1 MLLSA
6 LREFAFRNRDAESR
20 PDFYSMQEVRYR
32 IDLDGEGRLLSF
44 DACAD
49 PDRPKHGVKLAI
61 PYLKRTRAVIPL
73 PLDRGDYVLGVPAT
87 KKDPRDQAKA
97 DARAPELHQ
106 AWLDLIGRAASE
118 TGLPTLAAMHRFG
131 ADYDRDDAT
140 VRPQNYDASAFV
152 AVYVEGVLVTREPVF
167 QRWWAESQRA
177 GEGVIGDVEDSSRVC
192 SVCGARAQPL
202 KNVTTAIRGMGG
214 IGGQAIMALV
224 SGNEDV
230 FERHGMPRAAGASL
244 CIDCG
249 EASHQALN
257 QLLADPTHA
266 KRFGQAIFVW
276 WATVDA
282 DDWMDALFNGH
293 TEESVRAL
301 LGSIATSRKSV
312 AVDPDRFY
320 AVTLGANASRVVVR
334 SWVDTTLRDAQ
345 QHILRWSG
353 RIAVVGWDGR
363 AADRPG
369 IFRMLASI
377 APPGQGDPLS
387 RLEPGLPDAVLQA
400 ALAGRALPPAVL
412 AQVVGRLRADQGKV
426 TALRAALLKACLTPP
441 DHPTPEDHMTGLDT
455 DSTDPAYLC
464 GRLLALLDDAARLAT
479 TARNSLVSR
488 SYASASTMPGI
499 TLTRLLRLHQAH
511 LEKLVRDKP
520 GAAWRIQSAVTEI
533 LDHFPAADLPRTL
546 SVTQQGRFALGLYHQ
561 QAAGHRAASEAKA
574 SRVLEAAAS
583 SDPNAPDTSE
593 NEEQNR

>member
-6 LREFAFRNRDAESR
+6 LRDFAIRNAEL
-20 PDFYSMQEVRYR
+20 PNFYSLQEVRYR
-32 IDLDGEGRLLSF
+32 IDLDSAGRLLSF
-44 DACAD
+44 DTVAD
-49 PDRPKHGVKLAI
+49 PDRPRRGVKLAI
-61 PYLKRTRAVIPL
+61 PYLKRTVAVIPL

-87 KKDPRDQAKA
+87 KKTAPDQAKA
-97 DARAPELHQ
+97 DARAPIVHQ
-106 AWLDLIGRAASE
+106 AWLDLIGRAALE
-118 TGLPTLAAMHRFG
+118 TGLPALAAMHRFG

-152 AVYVEGVLVTREPVF
+152 AVYVDGVLVTQEPVF

-177 GEGVIGDVEDSSRVC
+177 GEGDIGDVEEPSRVC
-192 SVCGARAQPL
+192 CICGETAQPIEY
-202 KNVTTAIRGMGG
+202 VTTAIRGLGV
-214 IGGQAIMALV
+214 IGGQATMALV
-224 SGNEDV
+224 SGNAEV

-244 CIDCG
+244 CINCG
-249 EASHQALN
+249 NASHQALN

-266 KRFGQAIFVW
+266 KRFGGAMFIW

-282 DDWMDALFNGH
+282 DDWMDAVLNGH

-301 LGSIATSRKSV
+301 LGSIATGRQTV
-312 AVDPDRFY
+312 AIDPDRFY

-353 RIAVVGWDGR
+353 RIAVVGPDGQPG
-363 AADRPG
+363 DRPG

-377 APPGQGDPLS
+377 APPGQGDALS

-400 ALAGRALPPAVL
+400 ALAGRALPPVVL
-412 AQVVGRLRADQGKV
+412 GQVLGRLRADQGTV

-441 DHPTPEDHMTGLDT
+441 DHPTPEDHMTGLDA

-511 LEKLVRDKP
+511 LDKLGRDKP
-520 GAAWRIQSAVTEI
+520 GAAWRIQATVTEI

-546 SVTQQGRFALGLYHQ
+546 SVTEQGRFALGLYHQ

-574 SRVLEAAAS
+574 SRLLSTSGSADPDYPDN
-583 SDPNAPDTSE
+583 SDD
-593 NEEQNR
+593 EEQNS